1 MTAAFEF
8 VLQAALAIHVVLI
21 AVCVG
26 RVWRGE
32 NVVDRLLGAD
42 LTGALTIAA
51 LVLLSLLRSAP
62 MYVDI
67 ALAIA
72 ALGVIGTLVFARH
85 LAERGRPE
93 DRT

>member
-1 MTAAFEF
+1 MSAALEL
-8 VLQAALAIHVVLI
+8 VLQASLAIHVLLI

-32 NVVDRLLGAD
+32 NAVDRLLGAD
-42 LTGALTIAA
+42 LAGALTIAT

-67 ALAIA
+67 GLAIA
-72 ALGVIGTLVFARH
+72 ALGAIGTLVFARH
-85 LAERGRPE
+85 LAERGGPE
-93 DRT
+93 GPP